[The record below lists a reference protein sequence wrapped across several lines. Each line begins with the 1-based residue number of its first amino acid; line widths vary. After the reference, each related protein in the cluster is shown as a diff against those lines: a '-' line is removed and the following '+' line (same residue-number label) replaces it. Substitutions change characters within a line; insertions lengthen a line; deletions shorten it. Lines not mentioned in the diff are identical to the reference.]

1 MKKEKWTENS
11 HRILEQADGLTKYNR
26 WLISHFS
33 LYFGRVI
40 LEIGS
45 GQGTLSK
52 LLPTNSI
59 IILSDIFPA
68 YLTRL
73 KKIFTDPVI
82 NLNIEKETPANL
94 IGKMDTIFSSNVFEH
109 IENDKQAFANCFK
122 LLEPQGRLLLFVPAR
137 PEIFGKLD
145 EQMGHYRRYTKNE
158 LRKKVEAAGF
168 EVEKIYYANLLGYF
182 LWWGRGKVLPLVTKV
197 CHSRPDRESIRLI
210 NIPKSDKLFSR
221 VFEWLIVPLL
231 YLEKYIHPPFGQ
243 SLVLIAKKSNIQAH

>member
-33 LYFGRVI
+33 PYFGRVI

-109 IENDKQAFANCFK
+109 IKDDQTALKNCYQ
-122 LLEPQGRLLLFVPAR
+122 LLEPGGHLLLFVPAR
-137 PEIFGKLD
+137 PEIYGRLD
-145 EQMGHYRRYTKNE
+145 EEMGHFRRYTKND
-158 LRKKVEAAGF
+158 LSQKARSTGF
-168 EVEKIYYANLLGYF
+168 LVEKIYYANLLGYF
-182 LWWGRGKVLPLVTKV
+182 LWWGRGLLKTTKKD
-197 CHSRPDRESIRLI
+197 SFFAKIFDS
-210 NIPKSDKLFSR
+210 
-221 VFEWLIVPLL
+221 LIVPLL

-243 SLVLIAKKSNIQAH
+243 SLVLIAKKSNMQAY